1 MIEVGYFGNVA
12 GSYNGQSFDTAIKI
26 TGTTDTD
33 QVNLSTFT
41 APIGNLEVALPDFGV
56 GGALP
61 GFSLVADFDAPNK
74 LNFFYGNTKLASFAL
89 DFSSFHTDNATYASI
104 HGGLTGT
111 LIGLPTTPLYGLTI
125 TGSTGTFI
133 AAGVPEP
140 ATWALMILGFGAIG
154 VAVRR
159 SNKTAV
165 ALA

>member
-1 MIEVGYFGNVA
+1 MVEVGYFGNVT
-12 GSYNGQSFDTAIKI
+12 GSFNGQIFDTAIRI

-41 APIGNLEVALPDFGV
+41 APIGNLEADLPDFNV

-61 GFSLVADFDAPNK
+61 GFSLVADFNAPNK
-74 LNFFYGNTKLASFAL
+74 LNFLYGNTTLASFAL
-89 DFSSFHTDNATYASI
+89 DLASFRTDNATYASI
-104 HGGLTGT
+104 NGRLTNT
-111 LIGLPTTPLYGLTI
+111 VIGLPTTPLYGLTI

-159 SNKTAV
+159 SNKATV